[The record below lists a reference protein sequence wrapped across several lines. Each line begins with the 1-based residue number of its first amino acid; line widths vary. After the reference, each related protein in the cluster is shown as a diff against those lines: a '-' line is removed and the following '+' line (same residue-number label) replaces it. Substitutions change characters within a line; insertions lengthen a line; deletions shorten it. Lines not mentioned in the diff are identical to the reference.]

1 MTVGEYCNRETI
13 IIGPHEPVIE
23 AVSLMREQHVGA
35 LVVTEERHQE
45 QVPIGILTDR
55 DILIEILAEGVSID
69 AVTVGDIMNRDPK
82 VAWDDEDVTTIIKRM
97 RVNGIRRMPVVNE
110 ENVLQGLITLDDL
123 LELIAAELTDLAALI
138 SREQK
143 QEQEKRP

>member
-110 ENVLQGLITLDDL
+110 KNVLQGLITLDDL